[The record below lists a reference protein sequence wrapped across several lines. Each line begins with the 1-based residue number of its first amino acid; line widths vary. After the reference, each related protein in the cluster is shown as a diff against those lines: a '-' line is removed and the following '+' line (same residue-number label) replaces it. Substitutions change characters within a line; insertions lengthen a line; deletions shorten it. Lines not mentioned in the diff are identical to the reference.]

1 MASLIDR
8 RFSVIRIPRGRV
20 MSSLSLSPG
29 GISMI
34 NNGNLTTSTSGKQDR
49 VKVAIEPDASQQNI
63 PPMLRDFEHSV
74 ALNVIL
80 RDVAE
85 KWGIPQP
92 EKYNFRYVSSGK
104 DQKGGLVKFG
114 YITEENRHELR
125 NGDILQIA
133 LAPGLQAKDI
143 YEKMRN
149 ADTKSS
155 GISLLVSL
163 CRDYT
168 FAVEFISLNNGNGV
182 QFLMGFIEM
191 SHMTTNADKQDTA
204 NVLGAFQDL
213 MDHGIV
219 SWDSIRENFVKKII
233 NFLVDCK
240 QTFHPQIA
248 YRCLDVLESLV
259 LNSTE
264 FHSIVSKE
272 ILPADLI
279 EFLGK
284 ETSKEYGHLVTHNA
298 LAFVNALIQKS
309 TNQRATLQDLTVNH
323 FSRAIQEKILGQAK
337 GEVDRDIA
345 HQLTTYQ
352 SLVLNQVENKMRTTF
367 QEGAREH
374 EESLR
379 QLPTLAFSEEY
390 RNKGANYPIQDQHW
404 KQLGFS
410 RPDPRLDFQET
421 PPGILALDCMV
432 HLARTKHEIYTRL
445 LFAQMDNPCPF
456 AQMSVAL
463 TKILCQLFRIG
474 DQFADI
480 GYFHECIP
488 LLILNDDPF
497 KEIFCVTIQLL
508 FKTWRE
514 MRAGIMDLEKV
525 TAVVTKQITTVLQ
538 AQDTSTLTTSEI
550 LRTRLFD
557 LSYKKLTEAEEQNQ
571 LLDEAVLKSRPVQDL
586 RLKITPEMYDLV
598 KMERLH
604 HLVQGAAF
612 PKIGGRRRDQ
622 YFYCRLAPNH
632 KMLHFGDTAG
642 QTAPPLESLE
652 NKVQISETRLVVG
665 AECPH
670 ADRVRKNINL
680 IFSLFYN
687 ADDHIDFVAPTET
700 VYNVWIDGLNA
711 LLGRNM
717 GSKGAEEDLETL
729 INMDLKLRLLDLEN
743 ITIPSQKPPI
753 PPEPEN
759 YDFYYKLD

>member
-1 MASLIDR
+1 MVSLIDR
-8 RFSVIRIPRGRV
+8 RFSVRLSRPRV
-20 MSSLSLSPG
+20 MSLSPS

-34 NNGNLTTSTSGKQDR
+34 NNGNPTTSTSGKQDR
-49 VKVAIEPDASQQNI
+49 VKVAIEPDASQPSI
-63 PPMLRDFEHSV
+63 PPMLMDFVHSIP
-74 ALNVIL
+74 LNMIL
-80 RDVAE
+80 RDVGE
-85 KWGIPQP
+85 KWGIAQS
-92 EKYNFRYVSSGK
+92 EKYDFRYVSSGK
-104 DQKGGLVKFG
+104 DHKGSLVKFS
-114 YITEENRHELR
+114 YITEENRLELR

-133 LAPGLQAKDI
+133 LAPAHQAKDI
-143 YEKMRN
+143 YDKMNN
-149 ADTKSS
+149 ADLKSA

-182 QFLMGFIEM
+182 QFLMGVIEM
-191 SHMTTNADKQDTA
+191 AHMTTNVDKQDTA
-204 NVLGAFQDL
+204 NILGAFQDL

-219 SWDSIRENFVKKII
+219 SWDSVRENFVKKII

-240 QTFHPQIA
+240 QTFHSQIA

-272 ILPADLI
+272 IPPADII
-279 EFLGK
+279 EFIGK
-284 ETSKEYGHLVTHNA
+284 ATSKDCGHLVTHNA
-298 LAFVNALIQKS
+298 LAFINALILKS
-309 TNQRATLQDLTVNH
+309 INQRATLQDLSVNH
-323 FSRAIQEKILGQAK
+323 FSRAIQEKILQQAK

-345 HQLTTYQ
+345 HQLSAYQ
-352 SLVLNQVENKMRTTF
+352 SLVLNQVENRMRSPF
-367 QEGAREH
+367 QEGLREH
-374 EESLR
+374 EDALR

-390 RNKGANYPIQDQHW
+390 RSKASNYPIQEQHW

-410 RPDPRLDFQET
+410 SSNPRLDFQET
-421 PPGILALDCMV
+421 PPGVLALDCMV
-432 HLARTKHEIYTRL
+432 HLARTKHEVYTRL

-474 DQFADI
+474 EQFADTI
-480 GYFHECIP
+480 GYYQEFIP
-488 LLILNDDPF
+488 LLILNEDPF
-497 KEIFCVTIQLL
+497 REIFCVTIQLL

-525 TAVVTKQITTVLQ
+525 TAVVNKQITTVL
-538 AQDTSTLTTSEI
+538 ASQDTSSLMSSEI

-557 LSYKKLTEAEEQNQ
+557 LNYKKLTEAEEQNQ
-571 LLDEAVLKSRPVQDL
+571 LLDEALLKSRPVEDL
-586 RLKITPEMYDLV
+586 RTRITPEIYELV

-612 PKIGGRRRDQ
+612 PKIGARRRDQ

-632 KMLHFGDTAG
+632 KLLHFGDTAG

-652 NKVQISETRLVVG
+652 NKVPMSETRLIVG

-670 ADRVRKNINL
+670 ADKVRKNVNL

-711 LLGRNM
+711 LLGKKM

-729 INMDLKLRLLDLEN
+729 IGMDLKLRLLDLEN
-743 ITIPSQKPPI
+743 ISIPSQKPPI
-753 PPEPEN
+753 PPEPDN

>member
-1 MASLIDR
+1 
-8 RFSVIRIPRGRV
+8 
-20 MSSLSLSPG
+20 MSSPG
-29 GISMI
+29 GISVV
-34 NNGNLTTSTSGKQDR
+34 NNGNHTTSTSGKQDR
-49 VKVAIEPDASQQNI
+49 VKLAIEPDVSQKNI

-74 ALNVIL
+74 ALHIIL
-80 RDVAE
+80 RDVAD
-85 KWGIPQP
+85 KWGITQA
-92 EKYNFRYVSSGK
+92 ERFSFRYLSSGK
-104 DQKGGLVKFG
+104 DQKGSLIKYS

-133 LAPGLQAKDI
+133 LAPGLQAKII
-143 YEKMRN
+143 YDQMRDPD
-149 ADTKSS
+149 AKSA
-155 GISLLVSL
+155 GITLLVSL

-182 QFLMGFIEM
+182 QFLMGIIEV
-191 SHMTTNADKQDTA
+191 SHMTTNIDKQDTA

-219 SWDSIRENFVKKII
+219 SWDSIRENFVKKIV

-240 QTFHPQIA
+240 NVFHPQIA
-248 YRCLDVLESLV
+248 YRCLDVLESLA
-259 LNSTE
+259 LNNTE
-264 FHSIVSKE
+264 FHKIISKE
-272 ILPADLI
+272 IPEPDLM
-279 EFLGK
+279 EFIGK

-298 LAFVNALIQKS
+298 LALINALIQKS
-309 TNQRATLQDLTVNH
+309 PNQQQTLQKLTMNH
-323 FSRAIQEKILGQAK
+323 FSRTIQEKILQQAK
-337 GEVDRDIA
+337 GEVDHDIA
-345 HQLTTYQ
+345 HQLSTYQ
-352 SLVLNQVENKMRTTF
+352 SIVLNQVENRMKMPF
-367 QEGAREH
+367 YQGVDEYENL
-374 EESLR
+374 LR
-379 QLPTLAFSEEY
+379 QLPALAFPQDYSS
-390 RNKGANYPIQDQHW
+390 KGSNVPVQEQHW

-410 RPDPRLDFQET
+410 RSDPRLDLQET

-432 HLARTKHEIYTRL
+432 HLGRTKNEVYTRL
-445 LFAQMDNPCPF
+445 LFASMDNPCPF
-456 AQMSVAL
+456 AQMSIAL

-474 DQFADI
+474 EQFADI
-480 GYFHECIP
+480 GYFQEFIP

-497 KEIFCVTIQLL
+497 KEIFCITIQLL

-538 AQDTSTLTTSEI
+538 SQDTSTLTSSEI
-550 LRTRLFD
+550 LRSRLFD

-586 RLKITPEMYDLV
+586 RIKITPEIYDLV

-612 PKIGGRRRDQ
+612 PKIGARRRDQ

-652 NKVQISETRLVVG
+652 NKVQISETRLIIG

-670 ADRVRKNINL
+670 ADKIRKNINL

-687 ADDHIDFVAPTET
+687 ADDHVDFVAPTET
-700 VYNVWIDGLNA
+700 VYNIWIDGFNS
-711 LLGRNM
+711 LLGKRM
-717 GSKGAEEDLETL
+717 GSKAAEEDLETL
-729 INMDLKLRLLDLEN
+729 VNMDLKLRLLDLEN
-743 ITIPSQKPPI
+743 ISIPSQKPPV
-753 PPEPEN
+753 PPEPDN

>member
-1 MASLIDR
+1 
-8 RFSVIRIPRGRV
+8 
-20 MSSLSLSPG
+20 MSSLSLSPS

-74 ALNVIL
+74 ALSVIL

-104 DQKGGLVKFG
+104 DQKGSLGKYTYV
-114 YITEENRHELR
+114 TEDNRHELR

-133 LAPGLQAKDI
+133 LAPAHQAKVI
-143 YEKMRN
+143 YEKMRD
-149 ADTKSS
+149 ADSKSA

-191 SHMTTNADKQDTA
+191 SHFSTANDKQDTA

-213 MDHGIV
+213 MDHCIV
-219 SWDSIRENFVKKII
+219 SWDSVRENFVKKIV

-240 QTFHPQIA
+240 KQQTFDPQIS
-248 YRCLDVLESLV
+248 YRCLVVLESLV

-264 FHSIVSKE
+264 FHRIVSTE
-272 ILPADLI
+272 VPPQDLI
-279 EFLGK
+279 EFIGK
-284 ETSKEYGHLVTHNA
+284 EASTKEYSHLVTHNA
-298 LAFVNALIQKS
+298 LALINALIQKS
-309 TNQRATLQDLTVNH
+309 SNQHVTLQDLTVNH
-323 FSRAIQEKILGQAK
+323 FSRTIHEKILQQAK
-337 GEVDRDIA
+337 GEVDHNIA
-345 HQLTTYQ
+345 HQLSVYQ
-352 SLVLNQVENKMRTTF
+352 SLVLNQVENKMRTVF
-367 QEGAREH
+367 QEGQREH
-374 EESLR
+374 EDILR
-379 QLPTLAFSEEY
+379 QLPTLAFPEDY
-390 RNKGANYPIQDQHW
+390 RNKGSNCPIQDQHW

-474 DQFADI
+474 EQSGEI
-480 GYFHECIP
+480 GYYHEFIP

-514 MRAGIMDLEKV
+514 MRAGIMDMEKV
-525 TAVVTKQITTVLQ
+525 TTVVTKQITTVLQ
-538 AQDTSTLTTSEI
+538 AQDTSTLTSSET
-550 LRTRLFD
+550 LRNRLFD
-557 LSYKKLTEAEEQNQ
+557 LSYKKLTEAEEQSQ

-586 RLKITPEMYDLV
+586 RNKITPEIYDLV

-612 PKIGGRRRDQ
+612 PKIGARRRDQ

-652 NKVQISETRLVVG
+652 SKVQISETRLVVG

-680 IFSLFYN
+680 LFSLFYN
-687 ADDHIDFVAPTET
+687 ADDHLDFVAPTET
-700 VYNVWIDGLNA
+700 VYNIWIDGLNA
-711 LLGRNM
+711 LLGKRM
-717 GSKGAEEDLETL
+717 GSKGAEEDLDTL
-729 INMDLKLRLLDLEN
+729 VNMDLKLRLLDLEN